1 MARRL
6 IVTAVVL
13 VVAAAC
19 AEQAYTYDPDEVEA
33 RVAEAVAPEGVD
45 GVGCGDLDTID
56 PDVGGARACNGVLDD
71 DLVDISVTLTPTA
84 ALDGLDLDVE
94 ILTEFFDVAAAAA
107 AGSERLDAE
116 LGGSPVITCPVD
128 AVVLVPRREI
138 TCRVVAEG
146 GTAGP
151 VDRPV
156 TIVIVGD
163 DGSFEL
169 DLFE

>member
-19 AEQAYTYDPDEVEA
+19 AEQAYTYDPEEVEA

-94 ILTEFFDVAAAAA
+94 ILTEFFDVAAPAA
-107 AGSERLDAE
+107 AGA
-116 LGGSPVITCPVD
+116 
-128 AVVLVPRREI
+128 ARRAAA
-138 TCRVVAEG
+138 RG
-146 GTAGP
+146 
-151 VDRPV
+151 
-156 TIVIVGD
+156 
-163 DGSFEL
+163 
-169 DLFE
+169 